1 MRKTKIVCTLGP
13 ATERD
18 GVLKEL
24 ISLGMDV
31 ARFNFSHGDHETHKI
46 RFNEVVRLREE
57 FKRPVATMIDTR
69 GPEIRVDILNTEDG
83 TIYIPEESIVHFVP
97 TAECEKVQDG
107 DEFVIPVTYT
117 KLSEDVCEGMHI
129 LLDDGL
135 LDTIVLKVD
144 GSKVTCKMLNGGLLK
159 SRKGVNIPGCNLK
172 MPFISEADERDIR
185 FAAELGFDF
194 IAASF
199 VRRPEDVIELRN
211 LLNECG
217 SHMRIISKIENLEG
231 VQNIDEIIAV
241 SDGIMVARGDMGVE
255 IPEQEVPVIQKRII
269 KDVYREGK
277 QVITATQMLESMI
290 EHNRPTRAEVN
301 DVANAIYDG
310 TSAIMLSGETAAG
323 KYPVEA
329 LKTMIKIA
337 ERTESDIDYKKRFR
351 NRDVSEARSTSV
363 TDAISHAACM
373 TAHDLSADA
382 IIAVTL
388 TGRTALNVSKFR
400 PLCPI
405 MGCTTTKEVYYQLN
419 LAWGVTPLL
428 IDREYSTSGLIDTAA
443 GVVKEHGYLTE
454 GGKAVV
460 TAGVPIGK
468 TGTTNMMRVV
478 NESDY

>member
-13 ATERD
+13 STERD
-18 GVLKEL
+18 DVLKEL

-69 GPEIRVDILNTEDG
+69 GPEIRVDVLNTEDG
-83 TIYIPEESIVHFVP
+83 TVFIPEGSIVHFVL
-97 TAECEKVQDG
+97 AADCEKVQDG
-107 DEFVIPVTYT
+107 DEFTIPLTYG
-117 KLSEDVCEGMHI
+117 KLCEDVSEGMHI

-135 LDTIVLKVD
+135 LDTEVLNVSHGKI
-144 GSKVTCKMLNGGLLK
+144 TCKMLNGGLLK

-172 MPFISEADERDIR
+172 MPFISEADEKDIR

-323 KYPVEA
+323 KYPIEA

-419 LAWGVTPLL
+419 LAWGITPLL
-428 IDREYSTSGLIDTAA
+428 IDREYSTSGLIDAAA

-478 NESDY
+478 NECDY

>member
-24 ISLGMDV
+24 IDLGMDV

-57 FKRPVATMIDTR
+57 FNRPVATMIDTR
-69 GPEIRVDILNTEDG
+69 GPEIRVDVLDTEDG
-83 TIYIPEESIVHFVP
+83 TVFIPEESIVHFVP
-97 TAECEKVQDG
+97 KTECEKVQDG
-107 DEFVIPVTYT
+107 DEFVIPVTYA
-117 KLSEDVCEGMHI
+117 KLSCDVHEGMHI

-135 LDTIVLKVD
+135 LDTKVLKVEEN
-144 GSKVTCKMLNGGLLK
+144 KVTCKMLNGGLLK
-159 SRKGVNIPGCNLK
+159 SRKGINIPGCNLQ
-172 MPFISEADERDIR
+172 MPFISAQDESDIR

-199 VRRPEDVIELRN
+199 VRRPEDVKELRN

-217 SHMRIISKIENLEG
+217 SRMKIISKIENLEG
-231 VQNIDEIIAV
+231 VQNIDGIIAV
-241 SDGIMVARGDMGVE
+241 SDGVMVARGDMGVE
-255 IPEQEVPVIQKRII
+255 IPEEEVPVIQKRII
-269 KDVYREGK
+269 KDVYKEGK

-323 KYPVEA
+323 KYPIEA

-337 ERTESDIDYKKRFR
+337 ERTENDIDYKKRFR
-351 NRDVSEARSTSV
+351 NRDVSEARSTSI
-363 TDAISHAACM
+363 TDAISHASCM

-454 GGKAVV
+454 DGNAVV

-478 NESDY
+478 NGSDY